1 MEKYGIIIYMFKF
14 SATKTVFV
22 LIALSTVAMVF
33 TGIITGEQFLPLV
46 TMVFLSY
53 YKDKNNQPQV

>member
-1 MEKYGIIIYMFKF
+1 MFK

-22 LIALSTVAMVF
+22 LTAIATIAMVF
-33 TGIITGEQFLPLV
+33 TGTITGEQFLPLV

-53 YKDKNNQPQV
+53 YKTPNSNTSS

>member
-1 MEKYGIIIYMFKF
+1 MNKIFS

-53 YKDKNNQPQV
+53 YKDKNNQSPA

>member
-1 MEKYGIIIYMFKF
+1 MKSIYS

-22 LIALSTVAMVF
+22 LMAISTIAMVF
-33 TGIITGEQFLPLV
+33 MGIITGEQFLPLI

-53 YKDKNNQPQV
+53 YKTPSNTSQG

>member
-1 MEKYGIIIYMFKF
+1 MPNF
-14 SATKTVFV
+14 SATKIVFI

-53 YKDKNNQPQV
+53 YKDKNNNPNV

>member
-1 MEKYGIIIYMFKF
+1 MFK

-22 LIALSTVAMVF
+22 LMALSTIAMVF

-46 TMVFLSY
+46 TMVFLAY
-53 YKDKNNQPQV
+53 YKTTNNQPTN